1 MWQSGTRSEVRL
13 YWWCQCQVC
22 QQVRSTYLTERPD
35 ATDQTSDPATS
46 RFQGHQEEGGN
57 STKWSHFLR
66 MAREFYF
73 GEEITEDDLK
83 QFINLN
89 TDVQFWWEVSV
100 RSPAEGDVEVR
111 DGHVDQ
117 PGGGAG
123 AGGVPLHSLLPGHV
137 QFRSAPLNT
146 WCALRCELR
155 KTQNIQF
162 LKCHAG
168 SDLGVAHAD
177 ELPYLF
183 DLFGLN
189 AGTGLYDIWWSEAD
203 KLNSARML
211 RMWSNFVKEQDP
223 TPVEADL
230 GVTWQPVTTTS
241 HQYLRID
248 KLVQAFRTLTEAD
261 SPYSGTSQWRWHR
274 NIKTGSTSGDLLC
287 RAAKTGGGIKI
298 IFRDLWSS

>member
-1 MWQSGTRSEVRL
+1 M
-13 YWWCQCQVC
+13 
-22 QQVRSTYLTERPD
+22 
-35 ATDQTSDPATS
+35 
-46 RFQGHQEEGGN
+46 
-57 STKWSHFLR
+57 
-66 MAREFYF
+66 
-73 GEEITEDDLK
+73 
-83 QFINLN
+83 
-89 TDVQFWWEVSV
+89 SV

-146 WCALRCELR
+146 WYALRCELR

-230 GVTWQPVTTTS
+230 GVTWQPVTRTS

-261 SPYSGTSQWRWHR
+261 SPYSGTSQWR
-274 NIKTGSTSGDLLC
+274 
-287 RAAKTGGGIKI
+287 
-298 IFRDLWSS
+298 